1 MIGLDKMF
9 EKVNTSEDDIDEI
22 VDRFMANDRI
32 KDFIMSNDLST
43 KDIISNINT
52 LLTYEKDELVDDEL
66 NIESK
71 EYPGFS
77 PRLVLNEGVIEIKYK
92 RIKTEGQKM
101 KNLYMPKELVD
112 AKLSD
117 YSLISEERRHL
128 YQYARTFINSFKDE
142 KKLKGFYLGGSFR
155 TGKTYLSAAIGNE
168 LANQGYNVIMAYYP
182 ELSSNLKSSIGD
194 EDFTDLVNRL
204 KTCDLLILDDFGA
217 ESLSPFIRDEV
228 LGVVLNYRM
237 IKSLPVIMTSN
248 IPFGRLMDTALRRD
262 GSEQEKI
269 KAMRIYERMK
279 ELMNE
284 YNLTTRYEELVK
296 SRY

>member
-9 EKVNTSEDDIDEI
+9 GNINTSEDDIDEI

-32 KDFIMSNDLST
+32 KDFIMTNDLST

-52 LLTYEKDELVDDEL
+52 LLSYEKDEVVDQEM
-66 NIESK
+66 NITSK
-71 EYPGFS
+71 DYPGYS
-77 PRLVLNEGVIEIKYK
+77 PRLVINDGVVEIKYK
-92 RIKTEGQKM
+92 RLEEAQAKM
-101 KNLYMPKELVD
+101 KNLYMPKELID

-117 YSLISEERRHL
+117 YSLISEERRLL

-142 KKLKGFYLGGSFR
+142 KKLKGFYLAGGFR
-155 TGKTYLSAAIGNE
+155 TGKTYLCAAIGNE
-168 LANQGYNVIMAYYP
+168 LASQGYNVLMAYYP

-194 EDFTDLVNRL
+194 DDFTDLVNRL

-248 IPFGRLMDTALRRD
+248 IPFGRLMDAALRRD
-262 GSEQEKI
+262 GSDQEKI
-269 KAMRIYERMK
+269 KAMRIFERMK

-284 YNLTTRYEELVK
+284 YCLTTRYDELVK
-296 SRY
+296 QRY

>member
-9 EKVNTSEDDIDEI
+9 EKVNTTTDEIDEI

-32 KDFIMSNDLST
+32 KDFIMTNDLST
-43 KDIISNINT
+43 KDIISNINV
-52 LLTYEKDELVDDEL
+52 LLSYEKDETVDDEL

-71 EYPGFS
+71 AYPGFS
-77 PRLVLNEGVIEIKYK
+77 PRLVLNDGVIEIKYK
-92 RIKTEGQKM
+92 RLKTEGQKM
-101 KNLYMPKELVD
+101 KNLYMPKELID

-142 KKLKGFYLGGSFR
+142 KKLKGFYLGGAFR
-155 TGKTYLSAAIGNE
+155 SGKTYLSAAIGNE
-168 LANQGYNVIMAYYP
+168 LASQGYDVIMAYYP
-182 ELSSNLKSSIGD
+182 ELSSNLKNSIGD
-194 EDFTDLVNRL
+194 DDFKDLVNRL

>member
-9 EKVNTSEDDIDEI
+9 EKVNTTTDDIDEI

-32 KDFIMSNDLST
+32 KDFIMTNDLST
-43 KDIISNINT
+43 KDIISNINV
-52 LLTYEKDELVDDEL
+52 LLSYEKDEIVDDEL

-71 EYPGFS
+71 AYPGFS
-77 PRLVLNEGVIEIKYK
+77 PRLVLNDGVIEIKYK
-92 RIKTEGQKM
+92 RLKTEGQKM
-101 KNLYMPKELVD
+101 KNLYMPKELID

-142 KKLKGFYLGGSFR
+142 KKLKGFYLGGAFR
-155 TGKTYLSAAIGNE
+155 SGKTYLSAAIGNE
-168 LANQGYNVIMAYYP
+168 LANQGYDVIMAYYP
-182 ELSSNLKSSIGD
+182 ELSSNLKNSIGD
-194 EDFTDLVNRL
+194 DDFKDLVNRL

-248 IPFGRLMDTALRRD
+248 IPFGRLMDAALRRD

>member
-9 EKVNTSEDDIDEI
+9 EKVNTTTDDIDEI

-32 KDFIMSNDLST
+32 KDFIMTNDLST
-43 KDIISNINT
+43 KDIISNINV
-52 LLTYEKDELVDDEL
+52 LLSYEKDETVDDEL

-71 EYPGFS
+71 AYPGFS
-77 PRLVLNEGVIEIKYK
+77 PRLVLNDGVIEIKYK
-92 RIKTEGQKM
+92 RLKTEGQKM
-101 KNLYMPKELVD
+101 KNLYMPKELID

-142 KKLKGFYLGGSFR
+142 KKLKGFYLGGAFR
-155 TGKTYLSAAIGNE
+155 SGKTYLSAAIGNE
-168 LANQGYNVIMAYYP
+168 LANQGYDVIMAYYP
-182 ELSSNLKSSIGD
+182 ELSSNLKNSIGD
-194 EDFTDLVNRL
+194 DDFKDLVNRL

-248 IPFGRLMDTALRRD
+248 IPFGRLMDAALRRD

>member
-1 MIGLDKMF
+1 MF

-77 PRLVLNEGVIEIKYK
+77 PRLVLNEGVIEIKYR